1 MPALNS
7 THDPALKSWV
17 PSANLPDSDFP
28 IQNLPFGVFRRAGSR
43 EDFRGGVAIGDQIL
57 DLGAMHALGLL
68 SGKPSAALAGC
79 ARTHLNDFMAMGQH
93 SWSALRQALSECLR
107 EGSASARALATLLTP
122 QAQAEYTVPA
132 NIRNFTDF
140 YASVYHAASVGRMFR
155 PDNPLLPNYKWVPIA
170 YHGRASS
177 IRVSG
182 QEFSRPIGQTL
193 PGNAQT
199 PLVGPSRRLDYELE
213 LGVYI
218 GVGNEL
224 GSAIPIDRA
233 EEHVFGLCLL
243 NDWSARD
250 LQAWEYQPLG
260 PFLAKN
266 FATTISPW
274 IVTLEALAPFR
285 APWTRLPTDPAPL
298 PYLEGRDLRDH
309 GAINIQLEV
318 LLDTARM
325 RAEQRPPQRLSQS
338 NFRDCYWS
346 VSQMVAHHTINGCNL
361 EVGDLLGTGTQSGPS
376 AAEAGS
382 LLELS
387 AGGKQKLTLSSGES
401 RGFLE
406 DGDRLLIRAHCEQ
419 PGRRRIGF
427 GEVNGTVLPARC

>member
-1 MPALNS
+1 
-7 THDPALKSWV
+7 V
-17 PSANLPDSDFP
+17 
-28 IQNLPFGVFRRAGSR
+28 
-43 EDFRGGVAIGDQIL
+43 
-57 DLGAMHALGLL
+57 
-68 SGKPSAALAGC
+68 
-79 ARTHLNDFMAMGQH
+79 
-93 SWSALRQALSECLR
+93 
-107 EGSASARALATLLTP
+107 
-122 QAQAEYTVPA
+122 
-132 NIRNFTDF
+132 
-140 YASVYHAASVGRMFR
+140 
-155 PDNPLLPNYKWVPIA
+155 
-170 YHGRASS
+170 
-177 IRVSG
+177 
-182 QEFSRPIGQTL
+182 
-193 PGNAQT
+193 
-199 PLVGPSRRLDYELE
+199 
-213 LGVYI
+213 
-218 GVGNEL
+218 
-224 GSAIPIDRA
+224 
-233 EEHVFGLCLL
+233 
-243 NDWSARD
+243 
-250 LQAWEYQPLG
+250 
-260 PFLAKN
+260 
-266 FATTISPW
+266 
-274 IVTLEALAPFR
+274 
-285 APWTRLPTDPAPL
+285 PTDPAPL

-401 RGFLE
+401 RSFLE